1 MRNGRHRCKPKAPEL
16 GEATSLQGCAQCDPR
31 GMLGACAAAASKTR
45 PDGYRESPRK
55 RRAAVLAIDTNV
67 ILRFL
72 VNDDAT
78 QAARARTWV
87 STESVRI
94 SRTVLLETEWVLRGA
109 YGFAR
114 NAIAAALRDFAG
126 LPNVTLENPAV
137 VAQALDGFD
146 HCMDFA
152 DALHLAAASA
162 TCSGL
167 ASFDHR
173 CACWTSRFRSKRI
186 SAPALITHCDRR
198 SAHCEGQQP
207 THRRRSTTAGNG
219 RAVTC

>member
-1 MRNGRHRCKPKAPEL
+1 M
-16 GEATSLQGCAQCDPR
+16 
-31 GMLGACAAAASKTR
+31 
-45 PDGYRESPRK
+45 
-55 RRAAVLAIDTNV
+55 LAIDTNV

-78 QAARARTWV
+78 QAAHARTWV

-146 HCMDFA
+146 HGMDFA

-173 CACWTSRFRSKRI
+173 CACWTIVITVRSKRS

-207 THRRRSTTAGNG
+207 TQRRRSTTAGNG